1 MTTDELTAPADP
13 TTHVSLTR
21 RQILRL
27 GGMSLATAAAAASLP
42 PTAAAA
48 AMPVTAARARRPI
61 PVVPGEVYPFRL
73 GDIDVAVIDDGYS
86 VLPVPYYAVGAP
98 AGAAEALLAQNG
110 LPTDF
115 VYNRS
120 LPMYVRTHG
129 DVVLYDAG
137 FGSEILPGEGGKLAA
152 NLAAAGLRREDVET
166 VVISHASTDHIGGL
180 LDPDGHLAFPKARYL
195 IARTE
200 WDYWNAGA
208 PGWPYDPYTLEFFLA
223 TVRKVFPQIAGRVQ
237 LLDSDREIVR
247 GVQTLNAPGH
257 TPGHLGL
264 SLRSG
269 RERLLNVGDACAHHV
284 LSLRHPE
291 WAFGADIDPTTN
303 YRTKLRLLEEAT
315 DRRTWMF
322 GYHFPFPGIGKVT
335 RRPDFGYDIAML
347 PAR

>member
-1 MTTDELTAPADP
+1 MTTDGRTAPEGAG
-13 TTHVSLTR
+13 TFVSLTR

-27 GGMSLATAAAAASLP
+27 GGTSVAATAAAVAMPA
-42 PTAAAA
+42 TAAGAA
-48 AMPVTAARARRPI
+48 EPVRARRARRPI

-73 GDIDVAVIDDGYS
+73 GDIDIAVIDDGYS

-98 AGAAEALLAQNG
+98 EGAAEALLAEAG
-110 LPTDF
+110 LPTDA

-152 NLAAAGLRREDVET
+152 NLAAAGLRRDDVET
-166 VVISHASTDHIGGL
+166 VVISHASSDHIGGL
-180 LDPDGHLAFPKARYL
+180 LDPDGHLAFPDARYL
-195 IARTE
+195 IARAE

-208 PGWPYDPYTLEFFLA
+208 PGWPYDPYTLEFFLG
-223 TVRKVFPQIAGRVQ
+223 TIRKVFPRISGRVQ
-237 LLDSDREIVR
+237 LLDADREVVP

-269 RERLLNVGDACAHHV
+269 RERLLNIGDACAHHV

-291 WAFGADIDPTTN
+291 WAFGADIDPALS
-303 YRTKLRLLEEAT
+303 YRTRLRLLEEAT
-315 DRRTWMF
+315 DRRTWLY
-322 GYHFPFPGIGKVT
+322 GYHFPFPGIGEVT
-335 RRPDFGYDIAML
+335 RRADAGYDIAML

>member
-1 MTTDELTAPADP
+1 
-13 TTHVSLTR
+13 
-21 RQILRL
+21 
-27 GGMSLATAAAAASLP
+27 
-42 PTAAAA
+42 
-48 AMPVTAARARRPI
+48 
-61 PVVPGEVYPFRL
+61 VVPGEVYPFRL

-137 FGSEILPGEGGKLAA
+137 FGSEILPGEGGKLACEPGGSR
-152 NLAAAGLRREDVET
+152 AAPRRRRNGR
-166 VVISHASTDHIGGL
+166 HQPRQHGPHRRA
-180 LDPDGHLAFPKARYL
+180 ARP
-195 IARTE
+195 RRPPRVPQSPVPHRPHE

-237 LLDSDREIVR
+237 LLDADREIVR

-303 YRTKLRLLEEAT
+303 YRTKAAPAGGGDRPPHVDVRLPLPVPRHRQGDPAAGLRLRHRHAPSTL
-315 DRRTWMF
+315 
-322 GYHFPFPGIGKVT
+322 T
-335 RRPDFGYDIAML
+335 RSRPPQPPPTINGSG
-347 PAR
+347 P